1 MAENAEV
8 PGLPAPAGAGAG
20 GEPKKLRRSKGSR
33 MITGVSGGLAEYFG
47 LHPAIYRII
56 FVALALAGGTGI
68 LLYAAAALV
77 MPEEGS
83 DESVAAQALRQH
95 RERPWLV
102 IGLALLALATI
113 AILSDDHLFWPLSG
127 GAWFLALLAGLIVWW
142 DVAHRDRRAARTAQ
156 GAAERVEAGPAGRS
170 WFWPGAGALLAL
182 VGVLALLE
190 GLDGWDLSWR
200 IALPVGFILAGGFFA
215 LASRWRGLAALGFL
229 TMGLTVVTAAG
240 LILNDLPWGG
250 GVGDRVERPV
260 AAAQLDDRYRLSV
273 GSLHVDLSRLSLAPG
288 ETRLDA
294 SVGVGELVIELPP
307 DVPVE
312 VTGRVQ
318 GGNLSV
324 LDEQEDGVDVR
335 EHAVDPGFERA
346 RKRLVLDAK
355 VGLGN
360 LEIRRAPA

>member
-1 MAENAEV
+1 MTENAEV
-8 PGLPAPAGAGAG
+8 PGLPAPAGAGA
-20 GEPKKLRRSKGSR
+20 EPKKLRRSKGSR

-102 IGLALLALATI
+102 IGLALLALAAI
-113 AILSDDHLFWPLSG
+113 AILSGDHLFWPLSG
-127 GAWFLALLAGLIVWW
+127 GAWLLALIAGAIISW
-142 DVAHRDRRAARTAQ
+142 DVAHRDRRAAR
-156 GAAERVEAGPAGRS
+156 GASGPGESAEAGPVPRS
-170 WFWPGAGALLAL
+170 WFWPGAGVLVAL
-182 VGVLALLE
+182 VGVVALLE
-190 GLDGWDLSWR
+190 ALDVWDLSWR
-200 IALPVGFILAGGFFA
+200 IALPVGFILAGGLFVA
-215 LASRWRGLAALGFL
+215 ASRWRGMAALGFL
-229 TMGLTVVTAAG
+229 TMGLTVATGAG
-240 LILNDLPWGG
+240 LALGELPWGG
-250 GVGDRVERPV
+250 GIGDHVERPV

-273 GSLHVDLSRLSLAPG
+273 GSLDVDLSRLSLPPG
-288 ETRLDA
+288 ETRLHA
-294 SVGVGELVIELPP
+294 SVGIGELVIELPP

-318 GGNLSV
+318 GGNLGV
-324 LDEQEDGVDVR
+324 LGEQEDGVDVR

-346 RKRLVLDAK
+346 PKRLVLDAE

-360 LEIRRAPA
+360 LEIRRSPR